1 MTAEWDFFELLA
13 KSLTAKSWGEE
24 LESDGV
30 QSCGRRPHG
39 AHGGAATG
47 QTATENLK
55 KFSSLTSVK

>member
-39 AHGGAATG
+39 AHRGAATKTG
-47 QTATENLK
+47 L
-55 KFSSLTSVK
+55 L